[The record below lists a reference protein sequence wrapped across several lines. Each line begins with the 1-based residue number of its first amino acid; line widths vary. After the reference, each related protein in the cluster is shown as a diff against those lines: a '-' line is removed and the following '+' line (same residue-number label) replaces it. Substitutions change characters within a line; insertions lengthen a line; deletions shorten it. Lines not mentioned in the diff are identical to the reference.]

1 MVPAARIEDHRFD
14 HADDLGKCLAFDA
27 ITACHVLDLKR
38 MTRDKPDIPA
48 DRVVSEDEI
57 AILHVRLMAHGILRA
72 RPPPERPRDIRTL
85 VVDIAR
91 LASFHPHNSQPLP
104 GATMVWKG
112 HVLLR
117 QATSTCRALKTM
129 GMIRTD

>member
-1 MVPAARIEDHRFD
+1 MNRWSRN
-14 HADDLGKCLAFDA
+14 G
-27 ITACHVLDLKR
+27 VLDRVFEQLQRER
-38 MTRDKPDIPA
+38 MVRIRVEAYGLDSIGIKVHPA

-112 HVLLR
+112 MSCSARQLQHVGHSR
-117 QATSTCRALKTM
+117 QWE
-129 GMIRTD
+129 